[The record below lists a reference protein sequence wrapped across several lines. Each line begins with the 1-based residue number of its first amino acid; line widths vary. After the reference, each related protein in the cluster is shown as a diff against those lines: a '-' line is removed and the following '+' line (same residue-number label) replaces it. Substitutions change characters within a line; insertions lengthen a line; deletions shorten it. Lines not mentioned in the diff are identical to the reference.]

1 MIERFFYIKK
11 GLQQVQRPLYRIC
24 PGFSWIWKDFS
35 ISSTKIKISH
45 DCILVNSPAFSGRLT
60 HFALITRTI
69 SQRHLSHAL
78 LTHSESPNYFM
89 KVNLEML
96 GFSLLRLLSSTFTFL
111 ASNVAL
117 YKYYSKDQCF
127 SKKRSPGENKFNL
140 EKNREE
146 IQ

>member
-1 MIERFFYIKK
+1 MWH
-11 GLQQVQRPLYRIC
+11 LYFHF
-24 PGFSWIWKDFS
+24 PYAK
-35 ISSTKIKISH
+35 
-45 DCILVNSPAFSGRLT
+45 SPASGGRLT

-78 LTHSESPNYFM
+78 LTHSESPNFFM

-146 IQ
+146 TRSEILIDFFPILS